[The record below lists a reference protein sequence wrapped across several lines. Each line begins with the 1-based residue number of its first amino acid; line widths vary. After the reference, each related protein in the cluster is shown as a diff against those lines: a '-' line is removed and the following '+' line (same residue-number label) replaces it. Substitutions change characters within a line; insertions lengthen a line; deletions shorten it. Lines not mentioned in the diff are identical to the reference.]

1 MAKPIDQTR
10 LNVETAVEDKR
21 GRLFID
27 PSTLAMTDLSGVRL
41 LRCGVDTV
49 RQLYKG
55 MIRPEIMA
63 LFETPG
69 VVVDFAGQR
78 WHSGR
83 VGKDSG
89 YQYKLQNADLGLILL
104 VKNFNAK
111 IDSIGPHLKI
121 EVSPHAIDNL
131 SPERLQARLDFYAE
145 QILSHLEINQCAVHL
160 ALDVQGWR
168 PPVDLVARMHCR
180 SRISRDI
187 SGIKE
192 IQWTLESATYGK
204 GQSFIFGSVAGVQLG
219 IYNKTLQ
226 ARATDKLDYWESVWR
241 RRDSFDQDDP
251 SNYNPDE
258 DVWRI
263 ELRYHHSIIQQFASG
278 SVDLASGAILD
289 TRSFEAFSAHLDGLW
304 RYGLGQFKL
313 LARPGCF
320 DGIWTLIRDDV
331 KVEIEADSLLDDTD
345 YKRYYKTSRGFSGKN
360 VELFLGNFISLLA
373 REKVGAKKALE
384 TLKQWDC
391 WAVIRDHYAAKDMT
405 EHDLYKH
412 IKALLE
418 ERNVRWGRG
427 FSVYQTAPQRPLEG

>member
-1 MAKPIDQTR
+1 MAKIKDFTR
-10 LNVETAVEDKR
+10 INLLTGLVDSAS
-21 GRLFID
+21 RLFVD
-27 PSTLAMTDLSGVRL
+27 PEQMGFVDLADVRL

-69 VVVDFAGQR
+69 AIVDFAGQR

-89 YQYKLQNADLGLILL
+89 YQYKLQNADLGIILL

-131 SPERLQARLDFYAE
+131 SPARLQARLDYYADAV
-145 QILSHLEINQCAVHL
+145 LSHLEINQCAVHL
-160 ALDVQGWR
+160 ALDLQGWT
-168 PPVDLVARMHCR
+168 PPQDLVARMHCR
-180 SRISRDI
+180 ARTHRDI
-187 SGIKE
+187 SGINELHWHMK
-192 IQWTLESATYGK
+192 SSVYGR
-204 GQSFIFGSVAGVQLG
+204 GETSMFGSANGVQLCL
-219 IYNKTLQ
+219 YNKTEQ

-241 RRDSFDQDDP
+241 RRDSFDHDDP
-251 SNYNPDE
+251 NNYNPGQN
-258 DVWRI
+258 VWRI

-278 SVDLASGAILD
+278 STDLATGNAID

-304 RYGLGQFKL
+304 RYGLAQFKL
-313 LARPGCF
+313 LARPGYF
-320 DGIWTLIRDDV
+320 MPIWSLIRDDAR
-331 KVEIEADSLLDDTD
+331 VEIEADSLLDETD

-360 VELFLGNFISLLA
+360 VELFLGNFVSLLA
-373 REKVGAKKALE
+373 REKVGAKKAFA
-384 TLKQWDC
+384 TLQQWEC
-391 WAVIRDHYAAKDMT
+391 WVVIRDHYAAKDMT

-418 ERNVRWGRG
+418 ERSVRWGRA
-427 FSVYQTAPQRPLEG
+427 V